1 MANIVTKL
9 PEYDAPIAYGSLT
22 EEQFNAE
29 IEQAMEDVEAGRVYS
44 AKEVEEEILDIINL
58 KTRRTKING

>member
-1 MANIVTKL
+1 MKL
-9 PEYDAPIAYGSLT
+9 PKYDAPIAYGSLT

-29 IEQAMEDVEAGRVYS
+29 IEQAMEDITMGRVYP

-58 KTRRTKING
+58 KTRRAKNK

>member
-1 MANIVTKL
+1 MANIVMKL
-9 PEYDAPIAYGSLT
+9 PKYDAPIAYGSLT

-29 IEQAMEDVEAGRVYS
+29 IEQAMEDITMGRVYP

-58 KTRRTKING
+58 KTRRAKNK

>member
-9 PEYDAPIAYGSLT
+9 PEYDAPIAYESLT
-22 EEQFNAE
+22 EEQFNDE
-29 IEQAMEDVEAGRVYS
+29 IEKAMEDIMMGRVYS
-44 AKEVEEEILDIINL
+44 AKEVEEEILDIINP